1 MMSERLANLK
11 QAVMSMSYH
20 KVVTT
25 SQWYANMCALAGL
38 SLAKGS
44 PLHKAGTAGPR
55 LPRLRQAEVSTS
67 APQY

>member
-1 MMSERLANLK
+1 MSERLANLK
-11 QAVMSMSYH
+11 QAVMSTSYH
-20 KVVTT
+20 TLVTT
-25 SQWYANMCALAGL
+25 SQSYAKMCALAGL

-55 LPRLRQAEVSTS
+55 LPKQRQAEVSTS